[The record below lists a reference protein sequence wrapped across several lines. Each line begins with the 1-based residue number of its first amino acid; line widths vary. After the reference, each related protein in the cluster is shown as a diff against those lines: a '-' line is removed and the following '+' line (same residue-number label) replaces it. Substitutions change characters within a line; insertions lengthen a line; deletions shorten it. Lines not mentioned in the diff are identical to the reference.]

1 MKDTVI
7 FYKDWFKAVA
17 ELSPDERLA
26 AYDAVF
32 NYAFEGEA
40 PTDKLI
46 RSVTAL
52 MRSAIDRDNAKYAD
66 IAKARSEAGKKGMSR
81 RWGNTAGGDNK
92 SYQTITPVT
101 NITVKDKVNDNDNE
115 NENVNDNGND
125 KGNEKKILYPY
136 QDIAAL
142 WNEVCGGVLPRV
154 KALNTNRRQKI
165 KCRLAEFGGKGGR
178 DEWLA
183 HARELFNRVVASDF
197 LRGANK
203 SGWTA
208 TFDWLFANG
217 ENWVKVMEGNY
228 DNDRSARGAAQ
239 QRTQHGVR
247 LGVGE
252 WIDERTGRR
261 TYGTGKA
268 TIPLEAPARP
278 SERHSWDAA
287 TKTWILL

>member
-7 FYKDWFKAVA
+7 FYKDWFKALA
-17 ELSPDERLA
+17 ELTPEERLA

-32 NYAFEGEA
+32 GYAFEGVA
-40 PTDKLI
+40 PTGKLI

-52 MRSAIDRDNAKYAD
+52 MRSAIDRDAAKYAD

-81 RWGNTAGGDNK
+81 RWGNAAASGHNNG
-92 SYQTITPVT
+92 YQKITNVT
-101 NITVKDKVNDNDNE
+101 NITDNGNDNDND
-115 NENVNDNGND
+115 NKNVNDNENGNG
-125 KGNEKKILYPY
+125 KEKKTIYPY
-136 QDIAAL
+136 QDIADL

-154 KALNTNRRQKI
+154 KALNANRRQKI
-165 KCRLAEFGGKGGR
+165 KCRLAEFGGKGR
-178 DEWLA
+178 EDWLA
-183 HARELFNRVVASDF
+183 RARELFTRVVASDF

-208 TFDWLFANG
+208 TFDWLFMNG
-217 ENWVKVMEGNY
+217 ENWVKVTEGNY
-228 DNDRSARGAAQ
+228 DNDRSVRGAAQ
-239 QRTQHGVR
+239 QRTRQGVT

-287 TKTWILL
+287 TETWILL